1 MAKIDYKK
9 GYTFRIGPLDHMQF
23 ARVDISINEIDTEL
37 DIPTQL
43 KDASYTIEEIH
54 KVIGEKV
61 DAAIEEVLD
70 ANPEGE
76 KK

>member
-1 MAKIDYKK
+1 
-9 GYTFRIGPLDHMQF
+9 MQF
-23 ARVDISINEIDTEL
+23 SRVDVSINEIDTEL

-54 KVIGEKV
+54 KVVDEKV
-61 DAAIEEVLD
+61 DAYVEEILD

>member
-1 MAKIDYKK
+1 MANIDYKK

-70 ANPEGE
+70 ANPE
-76 KK
+76 